1 MTRTPHSGRAQQ
13 TQEEG
18 RGAPGGRGVHGR
30 RGRAAHVE
38 LLPRSRIIGSVF
50 EHLFTNSAPIQA
62 TPCHGPAAAQPG
74 LISLCILV
82 ISELVFSVSL
92 KLKL

>member
-38 LLPRSRIIGSVF
+38 LLPLWRENFGQSVCIKRPRSSQRLQFFQHDIRCLSF
-50 EHLFTNSAPIQA
+50 RQSTAQMLSAAHLFI
-62 TPCHGPAAAQPG
+62 
-74 LISLCILV
+74 
-82 ISELVFSVSL
+82 FSVL
-92 KLKL
+92 I

>member
-38 LLPRSRIIGSVF
+38 LLPLG
-50 EHLFTNSAPIQA
+50 AW
-62 TPCHGPAAAQPG
+62 HG
-74 LISLCILV
+74 V
-82 ISELVFSVSL
+82 IACALGGFKHAL
-92 KLKL
+92 